1 MNPFSIRS
9 FIISVVALF
18 GSIYIAGLIPQNLLA
33 GNDGVPV
40 QSEKLISTDI
50 NISAGDPEPL
60 GEFTSLSIPLKRA
73 GRLLLIEADIDGV
86 QGNLIFDTGAT
97 GMVLNKTYFRKHILL
112 GSTSAN
118 GITGSTGSVDQAMI
132 EKIVISELSFEKT
145 RVDIADLGHLENQ
158 RNIKIIGLFG
168 YKMIK
173 SFEVVI
179 DVSENELQL
188 HKIDKKG
195 DRIQKTEKELPFD
208 YVQKIDPWRPVLIL
222 KGKIAGKSLNFCFDT
237 GAETNAINSHS
248 TKNVLSTV
256 SILRRSDLRGAG
268 QATNEVLFGIM
279 NDFCLDDKVM
289 KSMETII
296 VNLDALSEVYEMR
309 IDGMLG
315 FSFLEKG
322 VITINLTKKQFGMH
336 FFKPKNDEN

>member
-1 MNPFSIRS
+1 MMKQIAIRFFVVIIIALISSGLFSDILPQ
-9 FIISVVALF
+9 FILAENE
-18 GSIYIAGLIPQNLLA
+18 GIP
-33 GNDGVPV
+33 G
-40 QSEKLISTDI
+40 QSEGLNSNNKT
-50 NISAGDPEPL
+50 ISAGDPEPL
-60 GEFTSLSIPLKRA
+60 GDFTSLSIPLKRA

-97 GMVLNKTYFRKHILL
+97 GMVLNKTYFRKHSLL
-112 GSTSAN
+112 GSTTSN
-118 GITGSTGSVDQAMI
+118 GITGSTGEVEQALI

-179 DVSENELQL
+179 DVSLNELQL

-195 DRIQKTEKELPFD
+195 DRIQKPDIELPFD

-248 TKNVLSTV
+248 SKNVLSTV
-256 SILRRSDLRGAG
+256 SILRRSNLRGAG
-268 QATNEVLFGIM
+268 QASNEVLYGIM
-279 NDFCLDDKVM
+279 NDFCLDNTVM
-289 KSMETII
+289 KNMETII
-296 VNLDALSEVYEMR
+296 VNLDALCEVYELR

-322 VITINLTKKQFGMH
+322 VITINLAKKQFGMS
-336 FFKPKNDEN
+336 FFKPKEL